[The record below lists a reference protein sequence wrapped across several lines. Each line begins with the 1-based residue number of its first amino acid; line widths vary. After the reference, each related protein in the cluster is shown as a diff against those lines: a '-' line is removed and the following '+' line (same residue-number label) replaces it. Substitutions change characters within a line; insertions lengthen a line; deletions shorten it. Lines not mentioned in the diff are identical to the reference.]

1 MVRPQRTTH
10 QQARTKRYLHHQSQE
25 MDTMKNLL
33 SDALTWM
40 AGAPSTLSQA
50 DVRDGENT
58 QVVEINHR

>member
-1 MVRPQRTTH
+1 
-10 QQARTKRYLHHQSQE
+10 

-50 DVRDGENT
+50 DIRDGENT
-58 QVVEINHR
+58 QVVEINNR